1 MMTTMNGMFERARRA
16 IIFGRAVDL
25 PAAMLA
31 AVVLAAPLSAH
42 GAEGDSDPQKQEGET
57 VAAAA
62 TDAQN
67 SAAPLPSASSDAEVI
82 AYINELIRRG
92 WKDNGVSPSKPAT
105 DAEWCRRVYL
115 DVLGRIPTADEVARY
130 TGDRSQDKKV
140 KLIDRLLESDEY
152 IEDYARN
159 WTTIWTN
166 ILIGRT
172 GGTDQNTI
180 ISREGLQQYL
190 RRSYLQNKPF
200 DQFAYELIS
209 ANGTSRPGEE
219 GYNGAVN
226 FILDN
231 LDENAAPATAKTA
244 RIFLGLQVQC
254 TQCHNHPFNEWKQE
268 QFWSLNAFFRQ
279 TRFQRVGD
287 GGRMAASRLDDG
299 DFAGEGTDPKEAEIY
314 YELRNGLLK
323 VAYPVFVDGTR
334 IDPSGYVSEV
344 NRRDQ
349 LAELVRKSPY
359 LGKAIVNRMW
369 GHFMGY
375 GFTKPIDDM
384 GPHNAPSHPELLER
398 LGQDFSNHGFDMKQL
413 IRWVT
418 LSEAYSLSSRFVPK
432 KNEKDNP
439 LLGERPLFSHFYLRQ
454 MSAEQLYDSLIAA
467 TQADNTRGT
476 FEEQERTKT
485 MWLQQFAVA
494 FGTDEN
500 DESTTFNGT
509 IPQTLMMMNGELIQ
523 KATSGDAG
531 TFLREVADSDMKD
544 NQKIATLYLA
554 ALARKPTR
562 EEVTFANQMWAV
574 RKGDTLEALK
584 DIFWVLLN
592 SNEFILTH

>member
-1 MMTTMNGMFERARRA
+1 MSSGMFRLSRARRA
-16 IIFGRAVDL
+16 AG
-25 PAAMLA
+25 LA
-31 AVVLAAPLSAH
+31 CTVLALSLLLLGSTPA
-42 GAEGDSDPQKQEGET
+42 
-57 VAAAA
+57 
-62 TDAQN
+62 
-67 SAAPLPSASSDAEVI
+67 SAAEEAEADPVASADTTSPRVPDPASASSDADVI
-82 AYINELIRRG
+82 GYINQLIRQG
-92 WKDNGVSPSKPAT
+92 WKDNGVSPSKVAT
-105 DAEWCRRVYL
+105 DGEWCRRVYL
-115 DVLGRIPTADEVARY
+115 DVLGRIPTAEEVVKFTA
-130 TGDRSQDKKV
+130 DRSPDKKAR
-140 KLIDRLLESDEY
+140 LIDRLLESDEY

-172 GGTDQNTI
+172 GGTDQNTL
-180 ISREGLQQYL
+180 ISREGLQQFL
-190 RRSYLQNKPF
+190 RRSFLQNKPY
-200 DQFAYELIS
+200 DQFAFELIS
-209 ANGTSRPGEE
+209 ANGTNRPGEE

-231 LDENAAPATAKTA
+231 LDENATPATAKTA

-279 TRFQRVGD
+279 TRGLRSGD
-287 GGRMAASRLDDG
+287 GGRMAAVRLEDE
-299 DFAGEGTDPKEAEIY
+299 DFAGEGVDPKEAEIY

-359 LGKAIVNRMW
+359 LSKAIVNRTW
-369 GHFMGY
+369 AHFLGY
-375 GFTKPIDDM
+375 GFTKPVDDM
-384 GPHNAPSHPELLER
+384 GPHNPPSNPELLDR
-398 LGQDFSNHGFDMKQL
+398 LGQDFALHGYDLKQL
-413 IRWVT
+413 VRWIT
-418 LSEAYSLSSRFVPK
+418 LCEAYSLSSRYVQ

-467 TQADNTRGT
+467 TQADKTRGS

-500 DESTTFNGT
+500 DEATTFNGT

-523 KATSGDAG
+523 KATSGDPG
-531 TFLREVADSDMKD
+531 TFLRQVADSGIKD
-544 NQKIATLYLA
+544 NAKITLLYQA

-562 EEVTFANQMWAV
+562 EEVTLANQMWAV

-584 DIFWVLLN
+584 DIWWVLLN